1 MKSPALD
8 RARQY
13 LGVVIGAGALS
24 LSLTACRYDGTG
36 TKMQWAPDMADA
48 PTSKPQKSY
57 LDPPEGAVAMTALF
71 YPPTPELAEQ
81 ALVMPEWVGKD
92 PAAAEKGQQLYD
104 TFCTICHGADAKGG
118 PRVHQMI
125 QPPDLT
131 NAVYLNRGDG
141 FFFYRI
147 TFGTSVM
154 PGYGH
159 AISAHERW
167 YIVKHL
173 RKLQKGQ

>member
-1 MKSPALD
+1 MKVQARKSMIERLPVVAALMV
-8 RARQY
+8 AT
-13 LGVVIGAGALS
+13 LGVSG
-24 LSLTACRYDGTG
+24 CRYDGTG

-57 LDPPEGAVAMTALF
+57 LDPPPGSVAMGAIF
-71 YPPTPELAEQ
+71 YPKTPEDAEKLINFPEFLA
-81 ALVMPEWVGKD
+81 KD
-92 PAAAEKGQQLYD
+92 PAGEEKGKQLFE
-104 TFCTICHGADAKGG
+104 TFCSVCHGPDAKGG
-118 PRVHQMI
+118 AHVAPAI
-125 QPPDLT
+125 LPPDLT
-131 NAVYLNRGDG
+131 LPVYKDRKDG

-167 YIVKHL
+167 FIVKYL
-173 RKLQKGQ
+173 RKLQKG